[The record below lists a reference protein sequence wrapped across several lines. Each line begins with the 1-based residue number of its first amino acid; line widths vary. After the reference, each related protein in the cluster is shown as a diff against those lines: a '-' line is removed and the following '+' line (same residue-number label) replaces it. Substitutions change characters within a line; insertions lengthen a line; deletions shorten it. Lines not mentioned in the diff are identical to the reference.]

1 MLKML
6 SSVHTK
12 LEKAL
17 LLGML
22 GNLVHDLVSMSK
34 TSKAFTA
41 YLDCL
46 PPGIQKGI
54 LRKVTC
60 IIHLPKA
67 KCGFGDVL
75 ARRGMGIVEK
85 AKAGTG
91 PLLKDN
97 PCR

>member
-1 MLKML
+1 MLF
-6 SSVHTK
+6 SVHTK

-46 PPGIQKGI
+46 PPGMKKGVQQRELSI
-54 LRKVTC
+54 ELCQNVDFQRMWTC
-60 IIHLPKA
+60 WLE
-67 KCGFGDVL
+67 L
-75 ARRGMGIVEK
+75 EK
-85 AKAGTG
+85 
-91 PLLKDN
+91 
-97 PCR
+97 